1 VVVGLAVGLAIGVAG
16 SRIVSGLLYGIA
28 PTDAITF
35 GLVAVVLLAAA
46 LLAGFVPARR
56 AARVDPMIA
65 MRGD

>member
-1 VVVGLAVGLAIGVAG
+1 MKALV
-16 SRIVSGLLYGIA
+16 YGGPGWRTWESVPDPSIIA